1 MVAKQESVHA
11 DNTAQDKETNTGLAE
26 DSSGEQRTRQ
36 LGGSL
41 GALVRWITI
50 ALGVYILLYISTIFQ
65 WLDISLYGS
74 HRALTYAV
82 ILFLLFVFYPASRK
96 GPWDRVPRYDWVLAL
111 LGAFCALYAFVS
123 WNAWLDGVG
132 IPTWYEEIFGILL
145 VLITLEGSR
154 RALGPAFT
162 LVALVFIIYPIA
174 GPYLPGVFATRTNSL
189 SALVQ
194 NYYFAGTTDG
204 IFGSP
209 MEIFT
214 TTVAVFLLFG
224 TFLQAT
230 GAAKVFLDGAM
241 GIAGAYRAG
250 MAKVAVISSA
260 LFGTISGV
268 GVANVLVTGSFT
280 IPAMKRMGYRPPLA
294 AAVEAAASTGGIL
307 MPPVMGAAAF
317 LMSDI
322 LALPYWNI
330 AVAAFLPGVLYFLAL
345 FLIVDFEGGR
355 ANLKGVPR
363 AEIPPLSKTL
373 KQGWPLLISVA
384 VLLIALGQYGV
395 PVDQSALLALVVLVV
410 LSMLRPGGLR
420 PAGIAKALEDGGRL
434 LAEIGVTGA
443 VVGIITGGF
452 ALTGLGSVLPQAMQ
466 SLAGDSLLVLLILAA
481 AAAIILGMGAPPLLV
496 YILLASTV
504 APALIKV
511 GVTPIAAHMFIF
523 YFGLMSMLTPPVALA
538 SMIAARVA
546 GADFWKTSIE
556 ACRLAIVAYIVPF
569 FFVYNPALLM
579 QGDLKTLVFS
589 AGSAIIGVTALASG
603 LTRYFFFRPLPLW
616 ETALITLGGLLLFYP
631 ELKTDLIGLALLAP
645 TLVISALELRNR
657 KQRVTA

>member
-1 MVAKQESVHA
+1 MARTDQGTENQDAASP
-11 DNTAQDKETNTGLAE
+11 AQKVDDDTGGDA
-26 DSSGEQRTRQ
+26 RTRSPQ
-36 LGGSL
+36 
-41 GALVRWITI
+41 GALGLLTRALTI
-50 ALGVYILLYISTIFQ
+50 GLGLYILAYISTLFQ

-82 ILFLLFVFYPASRK
+82 ILFLLFVYYPATKK
-96 GPWDRVPRYDWVLAL
+96 GPWDRVPWYDL
-111 LGAFCALYAFVS
+111 LLGAAGAFCALYAFFS

-132 IPTWYEEIFGILL
+132 IPLWYEEIFGVVL

-162 LVALVFIIYPIA
+162 LVAVVFIVYPII
-174 GPYLPGVFATRTNSL
+174 GPYLPGVLQTRHNSL

-224 TFLQAT
+224 AFLQAT

-241 GIAGAYRAG
+241 GLAGAFRAG

-280 IPAMKRMGYRPPLA
+280 IPAMKKMGYRAPLA
-294 AAVEAAASTGGIL
+294 GAVEAAASTGGIL

-322 LALPYWNI
+322 LAKPYWDI

-345 FLIVDFEGGR
+345 FVIVDFEGGR
-355 ANLKGVPR
+355 ANIKGVPR
-363 AEIPPLSKTL
+363 SEIPPLSATARH
-373 KQGWPLLISVA
+373 GWPLFVAIA
-384 VLLIALGQYGV
+384 VLLLALGQYGL

-410 LSMLRPGGLR
+410 LSVLRPGGLR
-420 PAGIAKALEDGGRL
+420 LGGIAGALENGGKL

-466 SLAGDSLLVLLILAA
+466 SLAGDSLLILLLLAA
-481 AAAIILGMGAPPLLV
+481 AAAVILGMGAPPLLV

-511 GVTPIAAHMFIF
+511 GVSPIAAHMFIF

-546 GADFWKTSIE
+546 GADFWKTSLE

-579 QGDLKTLVFS
+579 QGEWSRLVF
-589 AGSAIIGVTALASG
+589 AGGSAIVGVIAMSSG
-603 LTRYFFFRPLPLW
+603 LTRYFFFRKLPIW
-616 ETALITLGGLLLFYP
+616 ESILMFVGGVLLFYP
-631 ELKTDLIGLALLAP
+631 ELKTDLTGLALLVP
-645 TLVISALELRNR
+645 TLAISALHWRR
-657 KQRVTA
+657 RGT

>member
-1 MVAKQESVHA
+1 M
-11 DNTAQDKETNTGLAE
+11 TALDQAATAGQGSE
-26 DSSGEQRTRQ
+26 GEARTR
-36 LGGSL
+36 SPA
-41 GALVRWITI
+41 GALGQVVRWMTI
-50 ALGVYILLYISTIFQ
+50 GLGVYILAYISTLFQ

-96 GPWDRVPRYDWVLAL
+96 GPWDRVPWYDLAL
-111 LGAFCALYAFVS
+111 GALGAFCALYAFFA

-132 IPTWYEEIFGILL
+132 IPTWYEEVFGITL

-162 LVALVFIIYPIA
+162 LVAVVFIVYPLV
-174 GPYLPGVFATRTNSL
+174 GPYLPGVLQTRHNSI

-224 TFLQAT
+224 AFLQAT
-230 GAAKVFLDGAM
+230 GAAKVFLDGAL
-241 GIAGAYRAG
+241 GLAGAFRAG

-280 IPAMKRMGYRPPLA
+280 IPAMKKMGYRASLA
-294 AAVEAAASTGGIL
+294 GAVEAAASTGGIL

-322 LALPYWNI
+322 LGKPYWDI

-345 FLIVDFEGGR
+345 FVIVDFEGGR

-363 AEIPPLSKTL
+363 SEIPPLRDTMRN
-373 KQGWPLLISVA
+373 GWPLFIAVA
-384 VLLIALGQYGV
+384 VLLFALGQYGV
-395 PVDQSALLALVVLVV
+395 PVDQAALLALVVLVI
-410 LSMLRPGGLR
+410 LSALRPGGLR
-420 PAGIAKALEDGGRL
+420 MSGVCRALEDGGKL

-452 ALTGLGSVLPQAMQ
+452 ALTGLGSILPQAMQ
-466 SLAGDSLLVLLILAA
+466 SLAGDSLLILLLLAA

-504 APALIKV
+504 APALIKS

-546 GADFWKTSIE
+546 NADFWQTSIE

-579 QGDLKTLVFS
+579 QGEWKSLIH
-589 AGSAIIGVTALASG
+589 AGLSAIIGVIAMSSG
-603 LTRYFFFRPLPLW
+603 LTRYFFFRTLPVW
-616 ETALITLGGLLLFYP
+616 EAVCVFVGGVLLFYP
-631 ELKTDLIGLALLAP
+631 EQRTDLIGLALLAP
-645 TLVISALELRNR
+645 TLAISTMQWRQLKRARADALR
-657 KQRVTA
+657 